1 MLLDKS
7 RIHAV
12 HLGGRRM
19 ALPARDY
26 NPREVTDTAMTSW
39 SDVYTQA
46 RVAELRRDKPLR
58 RAAE

>member
-12 HLGGRRM
+12 HLGGKRM
-19 ALPARDY
+19 ALPNRDY
-26 NPREVTDTAMTSW
+26 DPREVTDAALVSW
-39 SDVYTQA
+39 TDVYTQA
-46 RVAELRRDKPLR
+46 RVAELQRDKPLR

>member
-1 MLLDKS
+1 M
-7 RIHAV
+7 V
-12 HLGGRRM
+12 
-19 ALPARDY
+19 
-26 NPREVTDTAMTSW
+26 NW